1 MSGCP
6 LWLEN
11 GESCCKTV
19 LIPGARNEHGLAAA
33 STVLE
38 SGSRMWGVGD
48 EVEVGT
54 GQCSLSSVVSTSET
68 VTQGVR
74 GLKGKTD
81 QGEDAGTVPPNLS
94 PNKISLFLFRFLSLS
109 VSVVGT
115 RVCLPFLPP
124 SPPPHTHTLATPLL
138 H

>member
-1 MSGCP
+1 M
-6 LWLEN
+6 L
-11 GESCCKTV
+11 T
-19 LIPGARNEHGLAAA
+19 PGARNEHGLAAA

-38 SGSRMWGVGD
+38 SGSRMWGVSD
-48 EVEVGT
+48 EVGT

-124 SPPPHTHTLATPLL
+124 NPPPPTPTLATPLL

>member
-48 EVEVGT
+48 EVEEGT
-54 GQCSLSSVVSTSET
+54 GPMLTLFG
-68 VTQGVR
+68 GV
-74 GLKGKTD
+74 D
-81 QGEDAGTVPPNLS
+81 QRDRDTGG
-94 PNKISLFLFRFLSLS
+94 
-109 VSVVGT
+109 
-115 RVCLPFLPP
+115 
-124 SPPPHTHTLATPLL
+124 
-138 H
+138 